1 MIKDFADKETEKVY
15 QQKFSKKLPVNI
27 QRIALRKLMMID
39 NANDIMDLTVP
50 PANHLEYLAGK
61 RKGQQSIRINKQYRI
76 CFVLKNRNEFY
87 DVKIVDYH

>member
-1 MIKDFADKETEKVY
+1 
-15 QQKFSKKLPVNI
+15 
-27 QRIALRKLMMID
+27 MMID

-87 DVKIVDYH
+87 DVVTEFRDLVPSGQADQPLPVDMAVI

>member
-1 MIKDFADKETEKVY
+1 
-15 QQKFSKKLPVNI
+15 
-27 QRIALRKLMMID
+27 
-39 NANDIMDLTVP
+39 MDLTVP

-87 DVKIVDYH
+87 DVEIVDYH